1 MMLPK
6 GCLLELDSAPPGTTE
21 RPKLEGELPPGMA
34 MSTYYMES
42 LDRDDLSY
50 LTEPQA
56 YDEAPYVRRCAV
68 TVRGPS
74 GELVELLEF
83 KMR

>member
-1 MMLPK
+1 
-6 GCLLELDSAPPGTTE
+6 
-21 RPKLEGELPPGMA
+21 

-50 LTEPQA
+50 LTEPRA
-56 YDEAPYVRRCAV
+56 YDEAPYVRRRAV

-74 GELVELLEF
+74 GELVELLEL